1 MKVALTGLARDVGI
15 FLPHVLLII
24 DEIRN
29 RCHSLWPTGSFL
41 TLFFEN
47 DSSDNTRELLNA
59 WSIQRDH
66 VVLLTEE
73 TLLERYPKRT
83 HRLAHARNTVLRYLR
98 THHSDYDRV
107 VIMDMDEVCTQLDVD
122 NFFKYLT
129 SDFDGIAAK
138 CSNSQPRHSDPFA
151 MRGLLPPMKQCVTTA
166 DRGKPNWWTCN
177 SLDKHGID
185 EKFLSDDH
193 RNFKGA
199 EPVQVKSCFNH
210 LAIYNGKILLQS
222 HCEYDGTIGDKEE
235 CEHVPLNACLSSS
248 NAVQVEPEFVV
259 HGLAKEY
266 VFHEGLDVP
275 FSSRR
280 LPHLTGIFSWNSE
293 YLRYDTEETAP
304 PGFFKE
310 HWNPNAAW
318 VWVRAHSPGHAPGE
332 YDISQFAKDIV
343 PLLTKPIVLL
353 TGDGD
358 LSIPAE
364 LPPDV
369 SDAILK
375 CPFIACWI
383 TQNCSSPGSYGGKLQ
398 AMPIGLDDK
407 LNTSKVIE
415 APSPRPHSGRV
426 VMDAHL
432 INGEYSETAQKRWPD
447 QLSRKQ
453 VFEAVKNLGHVTYP
467 PRRIPRGHVH
477 DLWKDTDFV
486 VCCEGNGMDTHR
498 AWEVLCM
505 NRIPIVY
512 KTPMTTS
519 LFHGLPV
526 ILSEDIVKTV
536 SDHKSL
542 LEISRTFPTSSSTN
556 LFTGLWLGKACG
568 RGGEE
573 IWSHAN
579 MTVSCGK
586 HASWMSWLLCIT
598 GSWWMNIM
606 FLLLFGLSVFLFLR

>member
-1 MKVALTGLARDVGI
+1 M
-15 FLPHVLLII
+15 
-24 DEIRN
+24 
-29 RCHSLWPTGSFL
+29 
-41 TLFFEN
+41 
-47 DSSDNTRELLNA
+47 
-59 WSIQRDH
+59 
-66 VVLLTEE
+66 
-73 TLLERYPKRT
+73 
-83 HRLAHARNTVLRYLR
+83 
-98 THHSDYDRV
+98 
-107 VIMDMDEVCTQLDVD
+107 
-122 NFFKYLT
+122 
-129 SDFDGIAAK
+129 
-138 CSNSQPRHSDPFA
+138 
-151 MRGLLPPMKQCVTTA
+151 
-166 DRGKPNWWTCN
+166 
-177 SLDKHGID
+177 
-185 EKFLSDDH
+185 
-193 RNFKGA
+193 
-199 EPVQVKSCFNH
+199 
-210 LAIYNGKILLQS
+210 
-222 HCEYDGTIGDKEE
+222 
-235 CEHVPLNACLSSS
+235 
-248 NAVQVEPEFVV
+248 
-259 HGLAKEY
+259 
-266 VFHEGLDVP
+266 P

-407 LNTSKVIE
+407 LNNSKVIE

>member
-29 RCHSLWPTGSFL
+29 RCHALWPGGSFL

-47 DSSDNTRELLNA
+47 DSSDNTREILNA
-59 WSIQRDH
+59 WSVQRDH

-73 TLLERYPKRT
+73 KLIERYPKRT
-83 HRLAHARNTVLRYLR
+83 HRLAHARNIVLGYLR
-98 THHSDYDRV
+98 SRHSDYDRV

-122 NFFKYLT
+122 GFFHYLT
-129 SDFDGIAAK
+129 SNFNGVAVK

-151 MRGLLPPMKQCVTTA
+151 LRGLLPPLKQCVTTA

-185 EKFLSDDH
+185 ERFLCDDR
-193 RNFKGA
+193 RNFKGDD
-199 EPVQVKSCFNH
+199 PVQVKSCFNH
-210 LAIYNGKILLQS
+210 LAIYDGKILLQS
-222 HCEYDGTIGDKEE
+222 HCTYDGTIGDKEE
-235 CEHVPLNACLSSS
+235 CEHVPLNTCLSISH
-248 NAVQVEPEFVV
+248 AVQVEPNFVV

-353 TGDGD
+353 TGDGG

-369 SDAILK
+369 SDTILK

-407 LNTSKVIE
+407 LNNSKVIE
-415 APSPRPHSGRV
+415 APSPRPRSGRV

-432 INGEYSETAQKRWPD
+432 INGKYSETAQKRWPN

-505 NRIPIVY
+505 NRIPIVC

-519 LFHGLPV
+519 LFRGLPV

-542 LEISRTFPTSSSTN
+542 LEISRTFPTSSPTN
-556 LFTGLWLGKACG
+556 LWTGLWLGRACG
-568 RGGEE
+568 RGGME
-573 IWSHAN
+573 IWVHSN
-579 MTVSCGK
+579 MIVSCGK
-586 HASWMSWLLCIT
+586 HASRMSWLLCIM
-598 GSWWMNIM
+598 GSWWMNIL
-606 FLLLFGLSVFLFLR
+606 FLLLVGLCVFLLSR